1 MVPDLLPLAGYGAA
15 ALVLVVGL
23 VLLAG
28 HLPPAG
34 GVLRRGLVWLDLLL
48 LAGLFATLAALA
60 IGRLPWPA
68 AVIAGGLA
76 LLAGPLVFQALPRGW
91 RDGTAGLAGLAA
103 LSGLLVLLLAL
114 LRA

>member
-1 MVPDLLPLAGYGAA
+1 LVPDPLPLAGYGAA
-15 ALVLVVGL
+15 ALVLVLGL

-34 GVLRRGLVWLDLLL
+34 GPLRRGLVWLNLLL
-48 LAGLFATLAALA
+48 LAALFAALAALA

-76 LLAGPLVFQALPRGW
+76 LLAGPLAFQALPRGW
-91 RDGTAGLAGLAA
+91 RDGTVGLAGLAA
-103 LSGLLVLLLAL
+103 VSALLVLLLL
-114 LRA
+114 LV